1 METDAGLLLAIG
13 DVAGHSL
20 EAAAVMGE
28 LRHALRAYAAE
39 GHGPRQVL
47 DRLDSLMVRFQPGV
61 TATVCL
67 ALVEPGRRRVQV
79 ANAGHL
85 PPLLL
90 DPVCGARYSRARG
103 TLLGLGMRHPEPLVE
118 EVSAGTRLLLVTDGL
133 VEVRG
138 VDLGDSLD
146 ELRQAAERGPSELEQ
161 LCDALVRAFGEAKG
175 DDIAVLAARC
185 G

>member
-1 METDAGLLLAIG
+1 
-13 DVAGHSL
+13 
-20 EAAAVMGE
+20 
-28 LRHALRAYAAE
+28 
-39 GHGPRQVL
+39 
-47 DRLDSLMVRFQPGV
+47 
-61 TATVCL
+61 
-67 ALVEPGRRRVQV
+67 VEPGRRRVQV

-90 DPVCGARYSRARG
+90 DPVCGARYSQARG
-103 TLLGLGMRHPEPLVE
+103 TLLGLGIRHPEPLVE
-118 EVSAGTRLLLVTDGL
+118 EVSAGTRVLLVTDGL